1 MTGTLLAVAAALVL
15 WPAPVS
21 RLRRARP
28 GAGGTAWQVLPGSHR
43 LLPLA
48 AASLTAGV
56 AAVLSTPLV
65 AVLAGAC
72 AVLAARSVQA
82 ARRRTRDD
90 ADLLALAEGLGVLGA
105 ELSAG
110 RPVGVAT
117 RTAAASCG
125 EGRAAVL
132 LTAAL
137 REDASA
143 AGDPVLDL
151 IRAAVRLS
159 GATGCSLAVVLAAV
173 EDDLRARHRR
183 RLDLRTATAGPR
195 AAAALLAGL
204 PVLGL
209 AMGGGVGAHPWPV
222 LTTTTAGQVALVI
235 GVLLEVAGVAWVGR
249 LLRHATAGPD
259 PVGGRDG

>member
-1 MTGTLLAVAAALVL
+1 VTGTVLAAAAALLL

-21 RLRRARP
+21 RVRRVRP
-28 GAGGTAWQVLPGSHR
+28 GAGTPAWEVLPGSRR

-48 AASLTAGV
+48 AASLAAGV

-65 AVLAGAC
+65 AVLAGGC
-72 AVLAARSVQA
+72 AALGARSVRA

-90 ADLLALAEGLGVLGA
+90 ADLLGLAEGLGVLGA

-117 RTAAASCG
+117 RTAAASCR
-125 EGRAAVL
+125 EGRAATL
-132 LTAAL
+132 LSTAL
-137 REDASA
+137 REDVGP
-143 AGDPVLDL
+143 AGGPVLDR

-159 GATGCSLAVVLAAV
+159 GTTGCSLTVVLAAV

-195 AAAALLAGL
+195 AAAVLLAGL
-204 PVLGL
+204 PLLGL
-209 AMGGGVGAHPWPV
+209 AMGSGVGAHPWSV
-222 LTTTTAGQVALVI
+222 LTTTAAGQVALVA

-249 LLRHATAGPD
+249 LLRHPTAGRE
-259 PVGGRDG
+259 PVRGRDG